1 MAEIEPG
8 VNLFSNG
15 VPWLYVVFAILFVF
29 FLFVMFSPF
38 LLEIDQHIKK
48 FFLRCQCSLRNASS
62 KDKDNIKMKMN
73 HLGGAKP
80 KVRSVKDGIRRSRCL
95 LQAPGRE
102 APRRESAGRREDSSV
117 LVEIGGERTQEV
129 CPVTPV

>member
-1 MAEIEPG
+1 MPYTEMF
-8 VNLFSNG
+8 VTS
-15 VPWLYVVFAILFVF
+15 ILWTSDV
-29 FLFVMFSPF
+29 LKTNYP
-38 LLEIDQHIKK
+38 

>member
-1 MAEIEPG
+1 MFDRLNFELIWTQH
-8 VNLFSNG
+8 FSLSTR
-15 VPWLYVVFAILFVF
+15 V
-29 FLFVMFSPF
+29 SP
-38 LLEIDQHIKK
+38 E
-48 FFLRCQCSLRNASS
+48 RSEATE
-62 KDKDNIKMKMN
+62 
-73 HLGGAKP
+73 P

>member
-73 HLGGAKP
+73 HLGGA
-80 KVRSVKDGIRRSRCL
+80 RCL

>member
-8 VNLFSNG
+8 INLFPNG
-15 VPWLYVVFAILFVF
+15 VPWLYAVFAILFVF

-48 FFLRCQCSLRNASS
+48 FFLRCRCSLRNASR
-62 KDKDNIKMKMN
+62 KDKDSIKVKMN
-73 HLGGAKP
+73 HLGGA
-80 KVRSVKDGIRRSRCL
+80 RSL
-95 LQAPGRE
+95 LQTPGRE
-102 APRRESAGRREDSSV
+102 APRKETTGGREDSSI
-117 LVEIGGERTQEV
+117 LVEIVGERTREV

>member
-1 MAEIEPG
+1 MFDRLNFELIWTQH
-8 VNLFSNG
+8 FSLSTR
-15 VPWLYVVFAILFVF
+15 V
-29 FLFVMFSPF
+29 SP
-38 LLEIDQHIKK
+38 ERSEATV
-48 FFLRCQCSLRNASS
+48 FLRCQCSLRNASS